1 MDHVLRHD
9 ITEGRMKGQPT
20 RGKRRLEMLRDLT
33 QDDVCAAV
41 RRAAEKEEEM
51 EIQWN
56 DVSNLQLKTRKNIYN
71 YLNIYY
77 SN

>member
-1 MDHVLRHD
+1 
-9 ITEGRMKGQPT
+9 
-20 RGKRRLEMLRDLT
+20 MLRDLT